1 MSEIY
6 CTSFCNFG
14 HRLKDGK
21 PVEHECYIIRPE
33 MLRMEHEHGAR
44 ACLDY
49 MRETG
54 ENFHTGRM
62 MRRGVKAHN

>member
-1 MSEIY
+1 MCEIY

-33 MLRMEHEHGAR
+33 MLRMEREQGAQ
-44 ACLDY
+44 ACRDH

-54 ENFHTGRM
+54 EAFHTGRI
-62 MRRGVKAHN
+62 MRRGVKRS